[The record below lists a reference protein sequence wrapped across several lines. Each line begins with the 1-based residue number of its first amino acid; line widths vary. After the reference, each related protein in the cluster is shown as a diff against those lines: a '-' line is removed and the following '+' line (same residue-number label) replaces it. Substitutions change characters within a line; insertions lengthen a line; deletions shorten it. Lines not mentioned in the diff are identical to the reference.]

1 MINFVLYRYYNV
13 LPYDHSRVRLKYLDR
28 EIYINANYVRVPE
41 ANRKYILTQGKL
53 QIAINKTNQKKFFF
67 AILKVTDEKSRIPE
81 PDPYHPDP

>member
-1 MINFVLYRYYNV
+1 VLDRYYNV

-53 QIAINKTNQKKFFF
+53 QYVHLVFITFIQ
-67 AILKVTDEKSRIPE
+67 LEKIR
-81 PDPYHPDP
+81 